1 MRMIASILFV
11 VLGLFFSGCS
21 DVTRSSYL
29 ALSGR
34 VFIFNVREATAT
46 YVVTFN
52 VLKAPPVGSKLV
64 AFFDDPA
71 GGERLRMEQVFRKD
85 QSKVTFESEPLNC
98 IKAGKTY
105 PFEVELRDGGGLV
118 LQRIESSITSTLDQ
132 SVLPPVPLVIG
143 PGYEPNPAAKS
154 VEAGKILRDRAKA
167 CPS

>member
-1 MRMIASILFV
+1 MPRIASILFV
-11 VLGLFFSGCS
+11 VLGLMLSSCS
-21 DVTRSSYL
+21 DDARSSYL

-52 VLKAPPVGSKLV
+52 VLKPLPVGSKLV
-64 AFFDDPA
+64 ALFDDPA
-71 GGERLRMEQVFRKD
+71 GGERLRMEQISRSG

-98 IKAGKTY
+98 IKVGKPY
-105 PFEVELRDGGGLV
+105 QFEVELKDNAGAV
-118 LQRIESSITSTLDQ
+118 LQRVESSITSTLDQ

-154 VEAGKILRDRAKA
+154 VEAGKILRERAIA
-167 CPS
+167 CPP